1 MPSANLFLAMIA
13 LSKEGLCRKIVL
25 NNFSSD
31 VTSVLFGNSAHA
43 IARVRNCI
51 SLF

>member
-31 VTSVLFGNSAHA
+31 VTCLFGNSAHA
-43 IARVRNCI
+43 IVRVRNCI